1 MSHKR
6 RFPLCLEPPQCQRRL
21 EWGGGYCR
29 SINKIAITAVAT
41 GSLDK
46 WENKSSFLKI

>member
-6 RFPLCLEPPQCQRRL
+6 RFPLCRL
-21 EWGGGYCR
+21 NAREDLSGGGGYCR